1 MINHYGKYV
10 SEEIPT
16 TGVRNNNNITWL
28 WDEVDSGNSI
38 CLTCEDCQIE
48 NKNEIA
54 EDENFC
60 DCCEIM
66 KDYLIGS
73 WLKDAEGLYYPDE
86 SGNYA
91 AIVRTDSNV
100 TQVVFSKTI
109 KKCALCS
116 PCYPGQAD
124 LDSNGNFSAYDLPD
138 DFYRE

>member
-1 MINHYGKYV
+1 MTNHYGKYV
-10 SEEIPT
+10 NEEIPT
-16 TGVRNNNNITWL
+16 IGVRNNNNITWL
-28 WDEVDSGNSI
+28 WDEVDSNSI
-38 CLTCEDCQIE
+38 CLTCEDCKVE
-48 NKNEIA
+48 KENEIA

-73 WLKDAEGLYYPDE
+73 WLKDKDGLYYPDE
-86 SGNYA
+86 ASEYA

-109 KKCALCS
+109 KQCALCS

-138 DFYRE
+138 SFYNE